1 MTRLESGA
9 TSLVGQVRQANEDSH
24 LVAADLVAVADG
36 MGGHLGGEVASAT
49 TVEVLSAAAGSR
61 TVEDLVAAVHLAN
74 RQVNDRAAEDDELHG
89 MGTTVCAVGLVTYD
103 GRDELAVLNVGDSRV
118 YLWAAG
124 ELVQLTEDHSLVET
138 LVREGRLTPAEAEVH
153 PQRNVLTRALG
164 VEPLVVVDA
173 WLLEPCDGDRLLL
186 CSDGLFNEVTT
197 ERIAEVLAS
206 DDGPDAAARRLAAE
220 ADAAGGRDNITVV
233 VVDVGDTGRPPDRP
247 GDRLRRITTPA
258 VDLSD
263 LDDGPR
269 TETVMAVLTRG
280 DGPGPPEGD
289 PAGSP
294 DGDPGVD
301 HDGPGAPHDIAG
313 PAGVDEPGPPGG
325 DVTGEAGDGAG
336 GDGAATDPSGT
347 DPSAAGAAAG
357 DGPVAGGA
365 AEDTGD
371 GDGGADDGAG
381 PEQGPVDGPEGS
393 PTVGVVD
400 APGPARPAPGEGS
413 GGPDRSDDGTTGPR
427 WRTVAFVAAIVAV
440 LALAVGAVVVYA
452 RQGWFVGQRDGVV
465 AIFRGQPGGVLWIQ
479 PTIEE
484 RTGVRVAALTEAER
498 DDVRAGKKQADL
510 RAART
515 YVDGLRSG
523 TATTTS
529 TTTTST
535 TTTTSAGTTAPPS
548 TAPPPPPVPSVTTA
562 GFAPLPGGTR
572 AAGGGGPTPTLAG
585 P

>member
-9 TSLVGQVRQANEDSH
+9 ASLVGQVRQANEDSH
-24 LVAADLVAVADG
+24 LVTSDLVAVADG

-49 TVEVLSAAAGSR
+49 TVEVLSAAAGGR

-74 RQVNDRAAEDDELHG
+74 RRVNDRAADDEELRG

-124 ELVQLTEDHSLVET
+124 EFVQLTEDHSLVET
-138 LVREGRLTPAEAEVH
+138 LVREGRLSPAEAESH

-186 CSDGLFNEVTT
+186 CSDGLFNEVGD

-206 DDGPDAAARRLAAE
+206 DDGPDVAARRLAAE

-233 VVDVGDTGRPPDRP
+233 VVDVGDTGRAPDGP
-247 GDRLRRITTPA
+247 GDRLRRISTPA

-263 LDDGPR
+263 LDDGPH
-269 TETVMAVLTRG
+269 TETVMAVVSRG
-280 DGPGPPEGD
+280 DALDAPNAGARDE

-294 DGDPGVD
+294 E
-301 HDGPGAPHDIAG
+301 DGPP
-313 PAGVDEPGPPGG
+313 V
-325 DVTGEAGDGAG
+325 EAD
-336 GDGAATDPSGT
+336 
-347 DPSAAGAAAG
+347 
-357 DGPVAGGA
+357 
-365 AEDTGD
+365 
-371 GDGGADDGAG
+371 
-381 PEQGPVDGPEGS
+381 
-393 PTVGVVD
+393 
-400 APGPARPAPGEGS
+400 GS
-413 GGPDRSDDGTTGPR
+413 GGPAGTDDPVGSGGAAPGDGGPGDPASGDAGPDPVATDAGADARVAADDTTSSDGVATAGPGGALAGAGPPAGAAEAVPGGGSGPR

-440 LALAVGAVVVYA
+440 LVLAAGAVVVYA
-452 RQGWFVGQRDGVV
+452 RQGWFVGQRNGTV

-479 PTIEE
+479 PTLEE
-484 RTGVRVAALTEAER
+484 RTGVPVAGLTEAEQE
-498 DDVRAGKKQADL
+498 DVRAGRVQTDL

-515 YVDGLRSG
+515 YVEGLR
-523 TATTTS
+523 AT

-535 TTTTSAGTTAPPS
+535 TTTTTTSTSTSLPPA

-562 GFAPLPGGTR
+562 GLAPLPGGTR
-572 AAGGGGPTPTLAG
+572 VAGGGWPVATPAG